1 MITCKWFN
9 HLTASCLFI
18 AFPAFAQSTAATTA
32 STAPV
37 DQGIAPEAVTVE
49 DIELDPGASTLIQ
62 IVNSALRQHPRISAQ
77 RSSLDASIAD
87 YQAEKGG
94 LRPQVRFELGAGG
107 EYLDPNDR
115 DIYETARAEF
125 TITQMLYDGHET
137 RSSIERAQRI
147 ATLRYFELEE
157 TMSDMALAIVN
168 AYENVVRY
176 RRLMELSKESYRLNY
191 NIYQQ
196 VSRQVASGV
205 VPPINYEQMVGR
217 LALAESNLMVDAS
230 NLRDIIIRYQNLVGE
245 TAPLDLNMSRFQENY
260 WPARLTEFDESYWPE
275 SLGQM
280 LEAAYQHSAFL
291 MTATA
296 DVSIRESD
304 FQIARS
310 TSRPEVFLRGRQGW
324 YRNAGGF
331 DSRDTEIG
339 SRSSIELV
347 VSMDLFTGGSNS
359 SRARSALSTL
369 AESQDSQLNICLDL
383 RQRVER
389 AFFERVRLREQTA
402 ALRNHERA
410 ADQVRLAYRA
420 QFDIGQRTLL
430 EILDIETEY
439 LDAARSR
446 INGEHDL
453 NQATASGLHHSGLLL
468 DALSLKG
475 RQLPEL
481 QDLDLA
487 APSRREL
494 HYCQAQPSV
503 ESLSFENLLA
513 SLQEPLSARSA
524 EASGSQTSP
533 VETLSADQVFV
544 TGVADLTPAG
554 RTSITRLAQLLEEG
568 EIILVEVHSDSV
580 GSAGRNQVLSQARAG
595 TIKELLIRSG
605 VPETNIIA
613 VGLGSTQP
621 LDTTNSTEAREAN
634 RRVEIYFK
642 GSAS

>member
-1 MITCKWFN
+1 MMTSKWFKY
-9 HLTASCLFI
+9 LAVPAIFI
-18 AFPAFAQSTAATTA
+18 STPALAQSTTSTT
-32 STAPV
+32 PIN
-37 DQGIAPEAVTVE
+37 QGIVPETVTIE
-49 DIELDPGASTLIQ
+49 DVELDPGASALIQ
-62 IVNSALRQHPRISAQ
+62 IVNSTLRQHPRINAQ
-77 RSSLDASIAD
+77 RSSLEASISD
-87 YQAEKGG
+87 YQAERGG
-94 LRPQVRFELGAGG
+94 LRPQVRFELGGGG
-107 EYLDPNDR
+107 EYLNPNDR

-137 RSSIERAQRI
+137 RSTIDRAQRI

-157 TMSDMALAIVN
+157 TINDMALAITN

-176 RRLMELSKESYRLNY
+176 RRLLELSKESYRLNY

-205 VPPINYEQMVGR
+205 VPPINFEQMEGR

-230 NLRDIIIRYQNLVGE
+230 NLRDTIIRYQNLVGE
-245 TAPLDLNMSRFQENY
+245 TAPLDINMSRFQENY
-260 WPARLTEFDESYWPE
+260 WPARLTEFDESYWPG
-275 SLGQM
+275 SLAQM
-280 LEAAYQHSAFL
+280 LDIAYEHSPFL
-291 MTATA
+291 KAATA

-304 FQIARS
+304 VQISNSAS
-310 TSRPEVFLRGRQGW
+310 KPNVFLRGRQGW

-331 DSRDTEIG
+331 DSRETDFG

-347 VSMDLFTGGSNS
+347 VSMDLFTGGTNS

-389 AFFERVRLREQTA
+389 AFFERVRLQEQTA

-453 NQATASGLHHSGLLL
+453 NLATASGLHQSGLLL
-468 DALSLKG
+468 DALGLRG
-475 RQLPEL
+475 RQLPDL
-481 QDLDLA
+481 QDLDLV
-487 APSRREL
+487 APNRREL

-513 SLQEPLSARSA
+513 TLQEPLSAQAVDSA
-524 EASGSQTSP
+524 SSQTRP
-533 VETLSADQVFV
+533 IETLSADQLFV
-544 TGVADLTPAG
+544 TGVADLTASG
-554 RTSITRLAQLLEEG
+554 RASINRLAQLLEDG
-568 EIILVEVHSDSV
+568 ETILIEVHSDASGPV
-580 GSAGRNQVLSQARAG
+580 SRNQVLSQERAG
-595 TIKELLIRSG
+595 TIKAQLMRAG
-605 VPETNIIA
+605 VSEANIVA

-621 LDTTNSTEAREAN
+621 VDTTNSAEARTAN
-634 RRVEIYFK
+634 RRVEVYFK
-642 GSAS
+642 GPAD